1 MNMDFQK
8 LLLEKQYLDKVIA
21 MGPYHYELFFEL
33 RNGYQ
38 IPLTITFSSMFPTQL
53 PIVHINE
60 KYHHIP
66 NIPHVMSSGLVC
78 FLDKEGVIWS
88 DIPER
93 TLDFVFERVEQV
105 LISNSP
111 QIEYHREF
119 SYYFGTLEN
128 TEPVF
133 SVYTPEDEPKEISV
147 LAMGGKPFAFLADD
161 MESRTLLGK
170 LLNSNINSRN
180 FEKAFYIPLDHIYE
194 GKVPQLDRFW
204 NNEEIPKIIRNHVT
218 DDTLSKIMK
227 FSMNKKRYFYLIRI
241 PLLTGDQTIIGL
253 RYEKVNH
260 SLSKRV
266 IPLLDD
272 SIADHFNVTPLFV
285 FRNDDSTL
293 VDRGGGVQKPINALL
308 VGCGSIG
315 SDLLFLLTR
324 SGIKHFT
331 LIDNDEL
338 KIENTYRHFLGMNKS
353 LESKTKVQL
362 LKEEF
367 ENRYPNVQIKTIE
380 NEVVDTIENG
390 IIDLNDFDLILVAI
404 GDPNIERRLNKLI
417 LESSTPAIFTWVEA
431 YGIGGHALVVN
442 NGGKGCYE
450 CLIDSELRMYSTFA
464 GKSDVPFIK
473 NMNGCAGSFTPY
485 GSIDSMETAILA
497 SRLVLRYLYDD
508 IKGNPLVSWK
518 GSTKSFEE
526 NGYQTSNRYEQS
538 TEILNQDDYEYIN
551 TSCKICSNLKDEVY
565 SNAQS

>member
-1 MNMDFQK
+1 MNFDFQK
-8 LLLEKQYLDKVIA
+8 LLQEKEYLDKVIA
-21 MGPYHYELFFEL
+21 VEPYHYELIFEL

-38 IPLTITFSSMFPTQL
+38 IPLTITFSPLFPTQL

-66 NIPHVMSSGLVC
+66 DIPHIMSSGLVC

-93 TLDFVFERVEQV
+93 TLDFVFNRVEQV
-105 LISNSP
+105 LISNSQ

-119 SYYFGTLEN
+119 SYYFGSVEN

-147 LAMGGKPFAFLADD
+147 LAMGGKPFAFLKDD
-161 MESRTLLGK
+161 LESRTLLGK
-170 LLNSNINSRN
+170 LLNANINSRN
-180 FEKAFYIPLDHIYE
+180 LEKAFYIPLDHTYK

-204 NNEEIPKIIRNHVT
+204 SKEEIGNIIKHHVT
-218 DDTLSKIMK
+218 EDTLSKILE
-227 FSMNKKRYFYLIRI
+227 FSTNKKRYYYLVKI
-241 PLLTGDQTIIGL
+241 PLLTGDETIIGL
-253 RYEKVNH
+253 WYEKVNH

-266 IPLLDD
+266 IPLIDG
-272 SIADHFNVTPLFV
+272 SIADDFNVTPLFV
-285 FRNDDSTL
+285 FRNDVTTL
-293 VDRGGGVQKPINALL
+293 IERSGGIQKPLNVLL
-308 VGCGSIG
+308 VGCGSVG
-315 SDLLFLLTR
+315 SDLLFMLAR
-324 SGIKHFT
+324 SGIKRFT
-331 LIDNDEL
+331 LIDNDKL
-338 KIENTYRHFLGMNKS
+338 NIENSYRHFLGMNKS
-353 LESKTKVQL
+353 IESKTKVKL

-367 ENRYPNVQIKTIE
+367 ENRYPNMQIQAIE
-380 NEVVDTIENG
+380 NEVLDTIGNE

-450 CLIDSELRMYSTFA
+450 CLIDNELRMYSSFA

-473 NMNGCAGSFTPY
+473 NMNGCTGSFTPY
-485 GSIDSMETAILA
+485 GSIDSMETALLA
-497 SRLVLRYLYDD
+497 SRLVLRFLDND

-518 GSTKSFEE
+518 GSSKMFEE
-526 NGYQTSNRYEQS
+526 SGFLTSDRYKQP
-538 TEILNQDDYEYIN
+538 TDILNQDDYEYI
-551 TSCKICSNLKDEVY
+551 TPSCRACSNLKVEAY
-565 SNAQS
+565 